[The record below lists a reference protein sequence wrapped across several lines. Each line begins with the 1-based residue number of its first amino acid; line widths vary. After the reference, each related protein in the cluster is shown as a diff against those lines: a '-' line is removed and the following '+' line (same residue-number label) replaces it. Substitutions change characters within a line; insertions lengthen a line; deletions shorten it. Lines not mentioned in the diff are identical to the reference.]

1 MIGVVPV
8 TVAGN
13 CVVDNVKTGRW
24 VQIFG
29 IKVVGKGH
37 VVDAANVVIVVDVV
51 IAVMETDVIS
61 PSACFENEGA

>member
-29 IKVVGKGH
+29 IKVVGKGQ
-37 VVDAANVVIVVDVV
+37 VVDAPNVVVVVV
-51 IAVMETDVIS
+51 VVVMETDVIS

>member
-29 IKVVGKGH
+29 IKVVGKGQ
-37 VVDAANVVIVVDVV
+37 VVDAANVVVVVV
-51 IAVMETDVIS
+51 VVVMETDVIS